1 MQTFEHGAAAR
12 HPATKAGHQP
22 NPARGGRQSRDGLGR
37 CLAGL
42 VATLAGML
50 TLATTAHA
58 GTAPP
63 TVYCVS
69 NVAQLQ
75 AALAAIQ
82 STQGSFDLR
91 IRSGYYPL
99 TPPTGGV
106 SNYGLRLEK
115 IFRPN
120 QGQVGFNRIS
130 GTWNEGCQQR
140 ATVINGSTST
150 LIDGQG
156 QTGNLL
162 VRSSSLIG
170 GAQPTDIHTLV
181 IERIQFA
188 NGNVGTAGFSCVR
201 VDSQGS
207 IFYRLNATFDRLR
220 LELCEGAALSTLSS
234 VTTTVTVRNSIFL
247 GNSDLTN
254 PGMKISTDA
263 SEGVA
268 SVYNNTFRFNRMGA
282 ENFPGTISVS
292 GSTVRVFNNL
302 FADGDYGGGIL
313 PTDVLIFDSAA
324 TVRNNRLGAGVRH
337 IGTGGVIELANTQAI
352 PGFANASSPM
362 LAATS
367 PLRDLGFS
375 PAPFPGLGDFDFTGN
390 PRVQGAAVD
399 LGAFELA
406 PLALPDPI
414 FANGF
419 EAP

>member
-1 MQTFEHGAAAR
+1 MQTFEHGAVTRLPAATASPCADLAGAANR
-12 HPATKAGHQP
+12 RRGHLGRWLAGIALALAAGLITPATAW
-22 NPARGGRQSRDGLGR
+22 
-37 CLAGL
+37 
-42 VATLAGML
+42 
-50 TLATTAHA
+50 A

-69 NVAQLQ
+69 TVAQLQ
-75 AALAAIQ
+75 AALAAIE
-82 STQGSFDLR
+82 STPGSFDLR

-106 SNYGLRLEK
+106 SNYGLSLEK

-140 ATVINGSTST
+140 AAVIDGSTTT

-170 GAQPTDIHTLV
+170 GAQPTDIRELV

-188 NGNVGTAGFSCVR
+188 NGNVGTAGSSCVR

-207 IFYRLNATFDRLR
+207 IFYRINATFDRLR
-220 LELCEGAALSTLSS
+220 VELCEGAAISTFGA
-234 VTTTVTVRNSIFL
+234 VTPTVTVRNSVFL
-247 GNSDLTN
+247 GNSAQFH
-254 PGMKISTDA
+254 PGMSISADD
-263 SEGVA
+263 SEGLA
-268 SVYNNTFRFNRMGA
+268 SVYNNTFRFNRMG
-282 ENFPGTISVS
+282 GQSSSTIRVA
-292 GSTVRVFNNL
+292 GANIRVFNNL

-313 PTDVLIFDSAA
+313 PTDILILDSAA
-324 TVRNNRLGAGVRH
+324 TVRNNRLGAGIRH
-337 IGTGGVIELANTQAI
+337 IGTGGVIEFANTQAI

-399 LGAFELA
+399 IGAFELA

-419 EAP
+419 ETP

>member
-1 MQTFEHGAAAR
+1 MQTFEHCAAAR
-12 HPATKAGHQP
+12 HPAANASPCADLAGAA
-22 NPARGGRQSRDGLGR
+22 NRRRGRLGR
-37 CLAGL
+37 WLAGIAL
-42 VATLAGML
+42 ALAAGLITPATAW
-50 TLATTAHA
+50 A

-63 TVYCVS
+63 TVYCVAT
-69 NVAQLQ
+69 VAQLQ
-75 AALAAIQ
+75 AALAAIE

-106 SNYGLRLEK
+106 LNYGLRLEK

-140 ATVINGSTST
+140 AAVIDGSTTT

-170 GAQPTDIHTLV
+170 GAQPTDIRELV

-188 NGNVGTAGFSCVR
+188 NGNVGTAGSSCVR

-207 IFYRLNATFDRLR
+207 IFYRINATFDRLR
-220 LELCEGAALSTLSS
+220 VELCEGAAISTFGA
-234 VTTTVTVRNSIFL
+234 VTPTVTVRNSVFL
-247 GNSDLTN
+247 GNSAQFH
-254 PGMKISTDA
+254 PGMSISADD
-263 SEGVA
+263 SEGLA
-268 SVYNNTFRFNRMGA
+268 SVYNNTFRFNRMG
-282 ENFPGTISVS
+282 GQSSSTIRVA
-292 GSTVRVFNNL
+292 GANIRVFNNL
-302 FADGDYGGGIL
+302 FADTDYGGANV
-313 PTDVLIFDSAA
+313 PKDVITVDGAA
-324 TVRNNRLGAGVRH
+324 TVRNNRLGANAAH
-337 IGTGGVIELANTQAI
+337 LGTGSQIALSNTQVS
-352 PGFANASSPM
+352 PGFANASSPQ

-390 PRVQGAAVD
+390 PRVQGAAAEI
-399 LGAFELA
+399 GAYELA

-419 EAP
+419 ETP